1 MSVRSDI
8 LGDIQTVISGIAGI
22 GTVTAGKVEY
32 VDLDNLTFPACFI
45 LQGPERKI
53 SGSTEHET
61 FAWTVVIEVW
71 CRDIDVEPFHAFV
84 HQAMAV
90 DISRGGFALNC
101 FREGSDPL
109 AVDPGRGIAGFQ
121 QEYRIEYRHPFG
133 SP

>member
-84 HQAMAV
+84 HQAMAP
-90 DISRGGFALNC
+90 DAASRDSSRNTGLSTGT
-101 FREGSDPL
+101 RS
-109 AVDPGRGIAGFQ
+109 GRRRR
-121 QEYRIEYRHPFG
+121 YVKC
-133 SP
+133 